1 MTSITPTHD
10 QATKY
15 LPRYSNGINMAKE
28 TQSLDTLDDNIIQVQ
43 TNLCCQITDRAQ
55 GGWRGEEHDKQS
67 ISNTKKCKKANDL
80 QMHMYANP
88 CYKYSHHNVYHKIK
102 ILSVTTACSCRKPE

>member
-15 LPRYSNGINMAKE
+15 LPTYSDGINMAKE
-28 TQSLDTLDDNIIQVQ
+28 MQSLDTFDDNIIQVQ
-43 TNLCCQITDRAQ
+43 TNLCYQITDRTQ

-67 ISNTKKCKKANDL
+67 ISNTKKCEKANGL
-80 QMHMYANP
+80 QMYANP
-88 CYKYSHHNVYHKIK
+88 CYKYSHHNVYHKNKNIK
-102 ILSVTTACSCRKPE
+102 RHNSM